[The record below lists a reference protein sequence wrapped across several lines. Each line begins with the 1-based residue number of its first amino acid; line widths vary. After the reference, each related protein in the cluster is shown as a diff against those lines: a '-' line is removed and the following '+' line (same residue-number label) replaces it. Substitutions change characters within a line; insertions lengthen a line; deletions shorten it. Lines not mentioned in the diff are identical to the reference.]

1 MSAVCR
7 RQDAIVLRPM
17 QVQDFP
23 AVLQVQ
29 QHCYPPSL
37 IESRDALA
45 SRHRLSPDT
54 CWVAERPGQL
64 LGYVFAHPW
73 TAGRPPSLNRPLER
87 LPDAVDTLFIHDL
100 ALHPDA
106 RGHGLGPRL
115 VQTVLGQGRRRGLR
129 QARLVAV
136 QGAAIGNALA
146 ISLARATITPAGLTA
161 KTRSACGAPCE
172 RRVNAGRVG
181 APKRLCCKEDLASPM
196 AKL

>member
-7 RQDAIVLRPM
+7 RQDTIVLRLM

-54 CWVAERPGQL
+54 CWVAERPGQV

-73 TAGRPPSLNRPLER
+73 AGGRPPSLNRPLER
-87 LPDAVDTLFIHDL
+87 LPETVDTLFIHDL

-136 QGAAIGNALA
+136 QGAARYWKRFGYQPCARDDYTRQAYGEGAVGMQRAL
-146 ISLARATITPAGLTA
+146 
-161 KTRSACGAPCE
+161 
-172 RRVNAGRVG
+172 
-181 APKRLCCKEDLASPM
+181 
-196 AKL
+196 

>member
-106 RGHGLGPRL
+106 RGHGQGP
-115 VQTVLGQGRRRGLR
+115 
-129 QARLVAV
+129 RLVAV
-136 QGAAIGNALA
+136 QGAARYWKRFGYQPCARDDYTRRA
-146 ISLARATITPAGLTA
+146 HGEDAVGMRRSL
-161 KTRSACGAPCE
+161 
-172 RRVNAGRVG
+172 
-181 APKRLCCKEDLASPM
+181 
-196 AKL
+196 

>member
-45 SRHRLSPDT
+45 SRHRLSPD
-54 CWVAERPGQL
+54 A
-64 LGYVFAHPW
+64 A
-73 TAGRPPSLNRPLER
+73 
-87 LPDAVDTLFIHDL
+87 DTLFIHDL

-136 QGAAIGNALA
+136 QGAARYWRRFGYQAC
-146 ISLARATITPAGLTA
+146 ARDDY
-161 KTRSACGAPCE
+161 TRRTYGESA
-172 RRVNAGRVG
+172 VG
-181 APKRLCCKEDLASPM
+181 MQRPL
-196 AKL
+196 